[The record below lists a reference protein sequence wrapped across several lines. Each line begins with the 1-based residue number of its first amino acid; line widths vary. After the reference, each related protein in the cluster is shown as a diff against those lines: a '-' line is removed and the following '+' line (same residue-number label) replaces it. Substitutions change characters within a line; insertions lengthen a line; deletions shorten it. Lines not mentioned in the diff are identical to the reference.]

1 MALIFEAFPESFNEL
16 RRQLSHDHQDIWE
29 KVSWTMVN
37 QQELF
42 IEVMNNEL
50 QEYLIVPYTPDMD
63 IDTCCQGWLRA
74 LERKPEFRTCTA
86 TETIDPRSTNPNH
99 EIKPMHRP
107 KILNQFESGE
117 TSNMTDKQIDEA
129 VTKGYKVH

>member
-1 MALIFEAFPESFNEL
+1 MPY
-16 RRQLSHDHQDIWE
+16 
-29 KVSWTMVN
+29 
-37 QQELF
+37 
-42 IEVMNNEL
+42 
-50 QEYLIVPYTPDMD
+50 EYPTP

-74 LERKPEFRTCTA
+74 LERKPEYRTCTA

-117 TSNMTDKQIDEA
+117 TANMTEQQIEQA
-129 VTKGYKVH
+129 VKKGYKVH